1 MGEPEARRSRW
12 EREGVRGAEEFV
24 CGQRELMRSQGGNI
38 KSCNYGS
45 KQVAALS
52 ERINLG
58 G

>member
-1 MGEPEARRSRW
+1 MVNQKPEEATGRRK
-12 EREGVRGAEEFV
+12 GMRGTEEFV
-24 CGQRELMRSQGGNI
+24 CGQCELMRSQGGNI